1 PRLGDLSYLNDANK
15 VSIFNGTT
23 REEIVNYYY
32 TTTKDY
38 LATAIRIIN
47 DSVRFPAFDEAEF
60 ENEKK
65 VVIGE
70 IDRHEANPFGYLDL
84 VLKQKLFYKYPT
96 RKDPLGTRESIRN
109 ATLEKMRTI
118 QSRYYVPNNSAL
130 IVTGDAQPEEV

>member
-1 PRLGDLSYLNDANK
+1 
-15 VSIFNGTT
+15 
-23 REEIVNYYY
+23 
-32 TTTKDY
+32 TTKDY

-109 ATLEKMRTI
+109 ATLEKM
-118 QSRYYVPNNSAL
+118 
-130 IVTGDAQPEEV
+130 